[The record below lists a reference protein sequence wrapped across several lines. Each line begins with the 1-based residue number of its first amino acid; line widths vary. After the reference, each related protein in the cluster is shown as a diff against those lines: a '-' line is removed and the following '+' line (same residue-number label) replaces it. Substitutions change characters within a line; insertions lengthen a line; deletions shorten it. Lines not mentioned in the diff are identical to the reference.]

1 MTTLLWQQISNSTV
15 TELLCTTKMDGIV
28 LDCEHGYFNPE
39 TLVDCI
45 RVIRMYKKKALVRV
59 REDDVKTMQLA
70 YDNNCW
76 GIVVANVRRTVMS
89 SMGTGLCQANSYGV
103 HYNTEGVPDVTRQS
117 IKWIGQV
124 ESLRGIELA
133 KDYPDSYDYYMI
145 GMYDLSVDCGCG
157 GDFKASVFL
166 DKIDIFNASIPREKR
181 GIHLVKNIHNDIEK
195 YESYGLKCFSLD
207 TLAILDMVK
216 GLDNYV

>member
-1 MTTLLWQQISNSTV
+1 MLNLLWQQISNSTV

-39 TLVDCI
+39 TLVDCV
-45 RVIRMYKKKALVRV
+45 RVIRLYKKKALVRV

-76 GIVVANVRRTVMS
+76 GIVVANAQKNVHHY
-89 SMGTGLCQANSYGV
+89 MGTGLCKANYYGEYDSV
-103 HYNTEGVPDVTRQS
+103 NRPT
-117 IKWIGQV
+117 IKWIAQI
-124 ESLRGIELA
+124 ESKSGITFVTN
-133 KDYPDSYDYYMI
+133 YTDSYDYYMI
-145 GMYDLSVDCGCG
+145 GMYDLSVDCRCG
-157 GDFKASVFL
+157 GDFKDSVFL